1 MAAYPAYPLPSD
13 ELQRLRDLE
22 RFGLA
27 DLSSDEHFER
37 IVALART
44 VFHVPMAA
52 ISLVEAD
59 RQRFLA
65 SAGLDV
71 SETPRSMAF
80 CAHAI
85 ADNDVLVVPDALGDE
100 RFAANPLVLG
110 PPHIRFYAGAPLRTP
125 EGHNL
130 GTLCVIDR
138 QPQQPD
144 PLQIH
149 QLQWLA
155 ELAMRELELRRHSHL
170 CPVTGLPTRPAFFSI
185 GAREFLRARQEGH
198 PLALLLFDIDNFRQI
213 NLRWGHAA
221 GDEVL
226 ADLCRLGASFL
237 REEDYAAR
245 LGDEEFALLLV
256 AVEPDA
262 AMALAEAL
270 RHAVTHMGGV
280 FRHSD
285 YHLCI
290 SGGLTVLSPGD
301 QCFADVVNRAEQ
313 ALQLAKGNGRNQIA
327 SLLAEP

>member
-1 MAAYPAYPLPSD
+1 MAAYPAYPLPTD
-13 ELQRLRDLE
+13 EPQRLRDLE

-27 DLSSDEHFER
+27 DLSNDVHFQR
-37 IVALART
+37 IVGLART
-44 VFHVPMAA
+44 LFHVPIAA

-59 RQRFLA
+59 RQWFLA
-65 SAGLDV
+65 SAGLEV

-85 ADNDVLVVPDALGDE
+85 AGEDVFVVPDARGDE
-100 RFAANPLVLG
+100 RFAGNPLVLG
-110 PPHIRFYAGAPLRTP
+110 PPHIRFYAGAPLRSP
-125 EGHNL
+125 DGHNL

-138 QPQQPD
+138 EPQRPD
-144 PLQIH
+144 PLQLL

-155 ELAMRELELRRHSHL
+155 ELVMRELELRRHSHL
-170 CPVTGLPTRPAFFSI
+170 CPVTGLPTRPAFFAI
-185 GAREFLRARQEGH
+185 GAREFQRARAEGH

-226 ADLCRLGASFL
+226 ADLSRLGASFL

-245 LGDEEFALLLV
+245 VSDEEFALLLV
-256 AVEPDA
+256 GVEPDA
-262 AMALAEAL
+262 AMGVAESL

-290 SGGLTVLSPGD
+290 SGGLTCLAAAD
-301 QCFADVVNRAEQ
+301 RHFADMVTRAER